1 MFAIYCHITESQ
13 DTEKIKFD
21 ISEEKLVTLLVIS
34 HNKMCRIR

>member
-1 MFAIYCHITESQ
+1 MFAIYNHITAGQ

-21 ISEEKLVTLLVIS
+21 IFEEKLVNLLVTS